1 MRRYAAAWGIII
13 GSTIGTLV
21 GIPLHAAAE
30 LGTTFSLVGLIVG
43 YVVSKKEKT
52 AFGPDATAPK
62 QTTSERLQNVERLRS
77 ESLITEEEYKA
88 KRKQILD
95 EA

>member
-13 GSTIGTLV
+13 GFALGALV
-21 GIPLHAAAE
+21 GIPLHAVAE
-30 LGTTFSLVGLIVG
+30 LGMTFSLVGLIVG
-43 YVVSKKEKT
+43 YVVSKKQK
-52 AFGPDATAPK
+52 AASGPDATPPK
-62 QTTSERLQNVERLRS
+62 QTTSERLQNVEKLRS

-95 EA
+95 EV